1 MQNEPTPTP
10 PQEEIAHP
18 TEITPSAPI
27 VTSRSI
33 NKTKFIIISLAG
45 IIIVAASVASILYFT
60 QHRLVA
66 STTTSASTPAGKV
79 AKVTPSSAAD
89 NQSLQNNLT
98 DITSA
103 DTTDSSNLSSTDSSL
118 DDQQQAITVPTN

>member
-66 STTTSASTPAGKV
+66 STTTSASTPAGK
-79 AKVTPSSAAD
+79 AAL
-89 NQSLQNNLT
+89 SL
-98 DITSA
+98 IH
-103 DTTDSSNLSSTDSSL
+103 
-118 DDQQQAITVPTN
+118 I